1 MFGLPLNT
9 VLAIGV
15 AICGLGLF
23 AWMNRDQLPKL
34 PKLPW
39 FSTTTKKAKADRKA
53 ILLTLDDAY
62 SYFEAEKCEEGKA
75 AIKAAMG
82 HVFHT
87 EGHS

>member
-15 AICGLGLF
+15 AIFGLGLF
-23 AWMNRDQLPKL
+23 AYMNRDQL